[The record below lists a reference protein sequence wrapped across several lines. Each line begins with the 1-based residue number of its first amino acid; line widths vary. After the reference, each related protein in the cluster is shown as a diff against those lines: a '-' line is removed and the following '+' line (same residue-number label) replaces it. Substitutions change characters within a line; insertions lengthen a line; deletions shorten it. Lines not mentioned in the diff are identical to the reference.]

1 MKKLILYDLDGTLVD
16 TRRDIINSVRYALK
30 TLNGPPL
37 TDDEI
42 KDCVG
47 SGLHALIRKVFR
59 TDDEKLADKGAKLYR
74 QHYTEHML
82 DYSVLYPGAEE
93 ILEHFKDRMQAVI
106 TNKPS
111 PFSQQILEGLGI
123 AKYFIDVLTGDNGIP
138 HKPDPGAIF
147 YLMKKAGAAKDKVLF
162 VGDSLVDIETSRN
175 AGVEE
180 VMIAQGFNT
189 EAALVAAKPSYLVKN
204 CVEFLALAKEKKW

>member
-16 TRRDIINSVRYALK
+16 TRRDIINSVRYALNE
-30 TLNGPPL
+30 LNGPQV

-59 TDDEKLADKGAKLYR
+59 TQDEKLADKGSKLYR
-74 QHYTEHML
+74 THYIDHML
-82 DYSVLYPGAEE
+82 DYSVLYPEAKDV
-93 ILEHFKDRMQAVI
+93 LEYFKDRKQAVV

-123 AKYFIDVLTGDNGIP
+123 SEYFIDVLTGDNGIP

-147 YLMKKAGAAKDKVLF
+147 HLMERTVASKEEVLF
-162 VGDSLVDIETSRN
+162 VGDSLVDIETARN

-180 VMIAQGFNT
+180 VVIAQGFNT
-189 EAALVAAKPSYLVKN
+189 EETLVAAKPSYLVKN
-204 CVEFLALAKEKKW
+204 CGELLQLIKEKKW

>member
-16 TRRDIINSVRYALK
+16 TRRDIVNSVRYALK
-30 TLNGPPL
+30 TLNGPEL

-59 TDDEKLADKGAKLYR
+59 TEDEKLADKGAKLYR
-74 QHYTEHML
+74 AHYTKHML
-82 DYSVLYPGAEE
+82 DYSVLYPGAREV
-93 ILEHFKDRMQAVI
+93 LEYFKDRKQAVI

-123 AKYFIDVLTGDNGIP
+123 AQFFIDVLTGDNGIP

-147 YLMKKAGAAKDKVLF
+147 HLMKETGAAKSEVLF
-162 VGDSLVDIETSRN
+162 IGDSLVDIETARN

-180 VMIAQGFNT
+180 VVIAQGFNT
-189 EAALVAAKPSYLVKN
+189 EATLIAARPNYLVKN
-204 CVEFLALAKEKKW
+204 CGELLRLAQEKGW